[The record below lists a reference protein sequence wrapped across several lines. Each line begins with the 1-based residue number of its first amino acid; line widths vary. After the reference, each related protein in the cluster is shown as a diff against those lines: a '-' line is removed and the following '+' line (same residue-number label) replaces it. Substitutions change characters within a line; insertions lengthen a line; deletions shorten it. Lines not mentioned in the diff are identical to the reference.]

1 MFKINMEAP
10 KQFSTITQASNNDE
24 YAYDFAGKRSLT
36 YSSTD
41 NFLSS
46 IPDLDWLFRC
56 RILTFNQRKEVTMI
70 KAQIC

>member
-1 MFKINMEAP
+1 METP
-10 KQFSTITQASNNDE
+10 KQFSTITQASNNGE
-24 YAYDFAGKRSLT
+24 FAYDFAGKRSLT

-46 IPDLDWLFRC
+46 VLDLDWLFRC
-56 RILTFNQRKEVTMI
+56 RILIFNQRKEVTMI